1 MAKVILTNEKRKCL
15 DVNKYILGAMQL
27 KGITMTDMA
36 KYIGISR
43 QTLTSRLF
51 NCTVQLRDFW
61 LIADK
66 LELTDTEILALSKLY

>member
-1 MAKVILTNEKRKCL
+1 MAKVILENDKRKCI
-15 DVNKYILGAMQL
+15 DARKYILGAMQL
-27 KGITMTDMA
+27 KNITMTDMA

-51 NCTVQLRDFW
+51 NDTLQLRDFW